1 MDLNLELHMLEIDDC
16 FAVSREKSK
25 QDKIQ

>member
-1 MDLNLELHMLEIDDC
+1 LNLELHMLEIDES

>member
-1 MDLNLELHMLEIDDC
+1 MELNLELHMLEIDGKFEED
-16 FAVSREKSK
+16 REKAQ